1 MLRILAFAASNSL
14 HSINRELVVVATRQ
28 FRQNFITDV
37 DFELLDLNDFEMP
50 IYSIDREVN
59 SGIPESA
66 ELFFHKIGSADA
78 VIVSF
83 AEHNGTVTVA
93 WKNIF
98 DWMSRIDTAVWQQKA
113 LLFLAATPG
122 KRAGAGVLDYVQ
134 SASYFGGI
142 VAASL
147 GIGNWSKSYDPVD
160 CKLRWEE
167 DRQALDAALSDF
179 QNALR
184 RSQWDNA

>member
-1 MLRILAFAASNSL
+1 MRILAFAASNSL

-28 FRQNFITDV
+28 FRQSFVEDV
-37 DFELLDLNDFEMP
+37 DYELLDLNDFEMP
-50 IYSIDREVN
+50 IYSIDRELE

-83 AEHNGTVTVA
+83 AEHNGTVTAA
-93 WKNIF
+93 WKNLF
-98 DWMSRIDTAVWQQKA
+98 DWMSRIDAAVWQQKV
-113 LLFLAATPG
+113 LLLLSATPG
-122 KRAGAGVLDYVQ
+122 KRAGAGVLGYVQ

-147 GIGNWSKSYDPVD
+147 GIGHWSKSYDPVD

-179 QNALR
+179 QNAMH
-184 RSQWDNA
+184 RSSHDNA